1 MKTVV
6 TNDNDYSALE
16 LNVLPNN
23 TLCIKDL
30 KDSEWLQF
38 NTRDFRCITKLIEKK
53 KDSYNDKGYDV
64 DCLET
69 GVYILNN
76 LRQHSLLIS
85 YKQWDEILHFVK
97 TNWSGCKI

>member
-38 NTRDFRCITKLIEKK
+38 NTGDFRNISKLVEKK
-53 KDSYNDKGYDV
+53 KYKFDKEGYDV
-64 DCLET
+64 DFFET